1 MNIKELRDIACLSR
15 EVPQIEDELETLKA
29 KLIYAKGPKIDGMPH
44 SHNVTDGTDMIVKY
58 IDLKEHYKTMLAD
71 LLGRYKDLEK
81 LVLKLPPDERRAI
94 RYRYIMGMTI
104 REVAQAMNYTE
115 RQIHRLL
122 RSAESKICH

>member
-1 MNIKELRDIACLSR
+1 MTINDLREIACLSR

-29 KLIYAKGPKIDGMPH
+29 KLIYAKSPKLDGMPKQT
-44 SHNVTDGTDMIVKY
+44 SSGDGADMIVKY
-58 IDLKEHYKTMLAD
+58 IDLKEHYKQMLAD
-71 LLGRYKDLEK
+71 LLGKYKDLEK

-104 REVAQAMNYTE
+104 REVSQAMNYTE

-122 RSAESKICH
+122 RSAEKKICH